1 MRSQLASLAFKGGG
15 VVLSA
20 QTPYDREVLVEYV
33 RDCVRAQHD
42 VRLNL
47 GPESWHVERVL
58 RKQPGEGSRCGRA
71 LRDAR
76 CRSAQGEIECLS
88 CAVDQGAAVH

>member
-1 MRSQLASLAFKGGG
+1 MRSQLASVAFKGGG

-33 RDCVRAQHD
+33 RDCIRAQHD

-47 GPESWHVERVL
+47 GADSWRVERVVG
-58 RKQPGEGSRCGRA
+58 RHAGECPRCGRP
-71 LRDAR
+71 LREAQ
-76 CRSAQGEIECLS
+76 CRSAQGQVECVW
-88 CAVDQGAAVH
+88 CALDHGTAVH